1 LRLALAPRALDLL
14 FSLSARVASAQRKQD
29 GALVDRFGDGYN
41 NRLAWRGHGPRLAS
55 IRQPRGKFVAVESSM
70 SFQPVPTETGN
81 DTAKQQ
87 NQPAAA
93 RRNLLSR
100 LLPLFGVA
108 SLGFLL
114 GAATM
119 FFDLPSSAFL
129 RRAFAGGVAWYE
141 VKPPLPHNHH
151 RQSPPTAGP
160 VDRPDKTCDGFT
172 LCMYGGGARA
182 VLVNMRGDVVH
193 QWHVPFSKVWPDPPH
208 LRGPIDD
215 AVIYFNDGHIYANGD
230 LLVVIEG
237 PIDLKNS
244 SNGFG
249 LAKLDKDS
257 QVVWKYAEKCHH
269 DVDVG
274 DDGTLYAIVNEI
286 LWSVPQGLEQIPTPC
301 MVDVVHI
308 ISPAGKLLKK
318 IPILEAI
325 NDSPYAA
332 LLGAFAKPMGIVAG
346 RPAGGAG
353 AMTSPFDKD
362 TRNRDV
368 LHTNAVRVLNRG
380 LAPKFPMFKAG
391 QLLISPRNLDAIAVL
406 DPETGKLVWAARGP
420 WRAQHDPS
428 FLANGHL
435 LLFDN
440 LGSPAGSRVLEYDPR
455 TQAFPWSYPGVEG
468 KAFLSRIRGMSQRL
482 ANGNTLIVNSD
493 GGEVFEVTP
502 EREIVWSCSSGGI
515 EFNRARRYMPEQLPF
530 LKGDQRA
537 RP

>member
-1 LRLALAPRALDLL
+1 
-14 FSLSARVASAQRKQD
+14 
-29 GALVDRFGDGYN
+29 
-41 NRLAWRGHGPRLAS
+41 
-55 IRQPRGKFVAVESSM
+55 M
-70 SFQPVPTETGN
+70 SFQPIPIESGN
-81 DTAKQQ
+81 DTAKHSRASL
-87 NQPAAA
+87 PAPAGPA
-93 RRNLLSR
+93 RHPLLFR
-100 LLPLFGVA
+100 LLYLFGVA
-108 SLGFLL
+108 SLSYLL
-114 GAATM
+114 GAAAM

-141 VKPPLPHNHH
+141 VKQALPPNDH
-151 RQSPPTAGP
+151 RQAPPTAGP

-172 LCMYGGGARA
+172 LCMYGGGSRA
-182 VLVNMRGDVVH
+182 ALVNMRGDVVH
-193 QWHVPFSKVWPDPPH
+193 RWHVPFSKVWPDPPH
-208 LRGPIDD
+208 VRGPIDD
-215 AVIYFNDGHIYANGD
+215 AVIYFNDGHIYPNGD

-237 PIDLKNS
+237 PIDLRNS

-249 LAKLDKDS
+249 LARLDKDS

-274 DDGTLYAIVNEI
+274 DDGTIYAIANEM
-286 LWSVPQGLEQIPTPC
+286 LWSVPQGLEIPTPC

-332 LLGAFAKPMGIVAG
+332 LLGAFARPMGISAA
-346 RPAGGAG
+346 RPAAGPG
-353 AMTSPFDKD
+353 AMTSPFDRD

-380 LAPKFPMFKAG
+380 LAPKFPLFKAG

-406 DPETGKLVWAARGP
+406 DPDTGKLIWAARGP

-428 FLANGHL
+428 FLDNGHL

-440 LGSPAGSRVLEYDPR
+440 LGSPGGSRVLEYDPR
-455 TQAFPWSYPGVEG
+455 TQAFPWSYPGENG
-468 KAFLSRIRGMSQRL
+468 KPFLSRIRGMGQRL
-482 ANGNTLIVNSD
+482 PNGNTLIVNSD
-493 GGEVFEVTP
+493 GGEAFEATP
-502 EREIVWSCSSGGI
+502 GREIVWSCSSGGI
-515 EFNRARRYMPEQLPF
+515 EFNRARRYMPDQVPF
-530 LKGDQRA
+530 LKGNQRA